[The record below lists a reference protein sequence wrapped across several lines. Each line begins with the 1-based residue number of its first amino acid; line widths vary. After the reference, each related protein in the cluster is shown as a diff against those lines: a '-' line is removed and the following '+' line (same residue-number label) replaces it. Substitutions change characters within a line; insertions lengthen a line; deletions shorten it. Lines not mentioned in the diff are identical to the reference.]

1 MTASKKYFSSTRIAM
16 IALFSALAAIL
27 YIFNFALPFAF
38 PEFLEFR
45 FSDVPVLIGTFAL
58 GPVSGCVIVVMMV
71 LIKLVCVSTST
82 MFVGDAADI
91 LVGFALVIPA
101 GLIYQQH
108 RSFKGALLGL
118 LVGSL
123 VSTALAVLLNR
134 FALVPAYVFLMFGGS
149 WGPILGMMTP
159 LFPNCTQEN
168 FYNFYLWAAVLP
180 FNLLRCLV
188 AALITLPIYK
198 HISRA
203 INRLNA
209 KLTPKKEITPE
220 SARLSTALMIIGF
233 AVAIFIL
240 IFFAVL
246 HYMLTL

>member
-1 MTASKKYFSSTRIAM
+1 MAAAKKYFSSTRIAM
-16 IALFSALAAIL
+16 IALFSALAAVL

-38 PEFLEFR
+38 PGFLEFR

-58 GPVSGCVIVVMMV
+58 GPLSGCVIVVMMV

-91 LVGFALVIPA
+91 LVGIALVIPV
-101 GLIYQQH
+101 GLIYQ
-108 RSFKGALLGL
+108 RMRTFKGALLGL
-118 LVGSL
+118 AVGSL
-123 VSTALAVLLNR
+123 ISTALAVLLNR
-134 FALVPAYVFLMFGGS
+134 FALVPAYVYLMFGGS
-149 WGPILGMMTP
+149 WEPILGMMTP

-168 FYNFYLWAAVLP
+168 FYSIYLWASILP

-188 AALITLPIYK
+188 ASLITLPVYK

-209 KLTPKKEITPE
+209 KLTPKKRATEA
-220 SARLSTALMIIGF
+220 SAKLSTAMVIVGF
-233 AVAIFIL
+233 ALAVL
-240 IFFAVL
+240 VLVFFAVL
-246 HYMLTL
+246 HYLLAG